1 MTSTQLRSA
10 WQLIVDAWQ
19 LYRTHFNIFVQPV
32 LIIALLSLAALLPE
46 FYTFPY
52 STPLY
57 ILLVIALVLVSIW
70 ISIVFAQ
77 LIDKLSRKEKIALDV
92 VYKDSYARSPRFLW
106 ISVVVGLIVL
116 GGFLLL
122 IIPGIIFSVWYA
134 FAALY
139 IALEARTMG
148 IGETLKASKN
158 IVMGR
163 WWGTVWRL
171 VAPQIFFS
179 IILYIIA
186 FGIVGIASA
195 GQITI
200 ASSMN
205 NIWMNAL
212 IALLSALFNPLM
224 IATSVF
230 LFRDLQ
236 KTARS

>member
-1 MTSTQLRSA
+1 
-10 WQLIVDAWQ
+10 
-19 LYRTHFNIFVQPV
+19 
-32 LIIALLSLAALLPE
+32 
-46 FYTFPY
+46 
-52 STPLY
+52 
-57 ILLVIALVLVSIW
+57 
-70 ISIVFAQ
+70 
-77 LIDKLSRKEKIALDV
+77 
-92 VYKDSYARSPRFLW
+92 
-106 ISVVVGLIVL
+106 GLIVF

-139 IALEARTMG
+139 IALEARGLTVG
-148 IGETLKASKN
+148 QVLKDSKR
-158 IVMGR
+158 IVLGR

-171 VAPQIFFS
+171 VAPQVFFS
-179 IILYIIA
+179 IIMYIIA
-186 FGIVGIASA
+186 FGVVGIASA

-212 IALLSALFNPLM
+212 IAILSALFNPLM

-236 KTARS
+236 KTAR